1 MKYLFSIS
9 NKNKALHEEYIQIF
23 YTFSLP
29 LPVGATHPAPTSIPG
44 RESGKQGEE
53 VKT

>member
-29 LPVGATHPAPTSIPG
+29 LPVDAIHLAPILIPG
-44 RESGKQGEE
+44 CESGKQGEE
-53 VKT
+53 VKA